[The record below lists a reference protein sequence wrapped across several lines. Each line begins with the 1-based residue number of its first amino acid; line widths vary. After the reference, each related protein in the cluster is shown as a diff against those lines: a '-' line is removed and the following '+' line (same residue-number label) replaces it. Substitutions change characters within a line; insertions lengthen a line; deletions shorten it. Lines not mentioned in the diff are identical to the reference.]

1 MQKLIKL
8 HAEGSIKWEKER
20 DIYEKNY
27 KLLKEKNAKFDIN
40 LKQDWLLSQS
50 NGLKSHIECNI
61 LINLTKNQKKKYFF
75 WFLEG
80 ILFKSNDIYKV
91 YKYVLFDY
99 ILFDVD
105 ETLDKTVINLIIN
118 GFWNGTDPA
127 DNLTN
132 ILHNYYSFSTILEKL
147 MNADDFQVY
156 EYDDEEFEEFKRET
170 EFDEAEVIYLRP

>member
-8 HAEGSIKWEKER
+8 HIEGSIKWEKER

-61 LINLTKNQKKKYFF
+61 LINLTKNQKEKYFF

-80 ILFKSNDIYKV
+80 IVFKSTDIYKV

-99 ILFDVD
+99 MLFDK
-105 ETLDKTVINLIIN
+105 TLINLIID

-132 ILHNYYSFSTILEKL
+132 ILHKYYSFSTILEKL
-147 MNADDFQVY
+147 MEDDFHVS
-156 EYDDEEFEEFKRET
+156 EYDDEEYEEFKSET
-170 EFDEAEVIYLRP
+170 EFDETEIIYLK